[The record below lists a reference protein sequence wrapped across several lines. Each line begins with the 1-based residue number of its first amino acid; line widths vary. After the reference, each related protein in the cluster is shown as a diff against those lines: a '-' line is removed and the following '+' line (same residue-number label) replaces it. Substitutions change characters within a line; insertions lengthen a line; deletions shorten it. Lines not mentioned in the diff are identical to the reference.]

1 MGEKSCSLIAWQ
13 TKSGAFTLRF
23 FCSQHFIFLFQHT
36 EYVAIAIRFAS
47 CLPGFPCGKPARII
61 SQSLYTLDANHPIGF
76 GQPRLD
82 TRPSATLQGCSSGR
96 RLLRGCFPRGT

>member
-1 MGEKSCSLIAWQ
+1 MSLDCLANKKRSFY
-13 TKSGAFTLRF
+13 TPL
-23 FCSQHFIFLFQHT
+23 FCSQYFIFLFQHT

-61 SQSLYTLDANHPIGF
+61 SQPLYTLDANHPIGF
-76 GQPRLD
+76 GQLRLGI
-82 TRPSATLQGCSSGR
+82 RPSVTLQGCSSGR